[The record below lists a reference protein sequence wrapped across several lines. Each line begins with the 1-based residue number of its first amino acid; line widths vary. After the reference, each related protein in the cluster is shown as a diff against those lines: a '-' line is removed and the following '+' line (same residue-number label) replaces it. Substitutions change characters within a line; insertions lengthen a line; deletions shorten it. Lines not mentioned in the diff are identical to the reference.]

1 MYVLLEY
8 EHNLGFFEEN
18 YLQIQ
23 FQKRLWINGKQI
35 PMIGTRINVN
45 TSVFTN

>member
-1 MYVLLEY
+1 MYNLLDY
-8 EHNLGFFEEN
+8 ERNLGFFEEN